1 MEDNGHNLIKGNSDL
16 SEKVRK
22 WLTFIISVL
31 SILFFVFGVV
41 VNLNSRLSK
50 VEYCVEN
57 AKTQLDK
64 MEKKIDTME
73 QKLNEIYYGG
83 RNK

>member
-1 MEDNGHNLIKGNSDL
+1 MEDNGQNLIKGNSDL

-22 WLTFIISVL
+22 QLTFLISVI
-31 SILFFVFGVV
+31 SILFFIFGVV

-57 AKTQLDK
+57 TKSQLDK
-64 MEKKIDTME
+64 MEKKIDSME
-73 QKLNEIYYGG
+73 HKLNELYYGG
-83 RNK
+83 RKQ